1 MGYWVCNRSAAGEEE
16 YADVARQ
23 FAPVTGGQFVQDL
36 FIHSDPGP
44 GVAYFKVTAG
54 NVFGVLIFGIG
65 RVRDF
70 GRDRA
75 LEHR

>member
-1 MGYWVCNRSAAGEEE
+1 M
-16 YADVARQ
+16 
-23 FAPVTGGQFVQDL
+23 QDL
-36 FIHSDPGP
+36 FIHSDPGPEGTGP